1 MRVCAGVDVAAPPAA
16 VWALITDP
24 ARYLHFM
31 AGVTR
36 WEMADDRP
44 PGLGARYR
52 MLMRVG
58 SADVGGLI
66 EVVEY
71 HEPRDLAWTSVTGI
85 DQRGRWRLRAV
96 EGDRT
101 HVELRLAYGVAG
113 SGFLGW
119 VAEQVAAP
127 TVRGHLRRSL
137 QQLERE
143 VEHDQRR
150 RQAAA
155 RRAGA
160 ASAPLARRATPA
172 ELDRQLMDGPVLEG
186 QHEGPAG
193 PGP

>member
-113 SGFLGW
+113 SGFLGL
-119 VAEQVAAP
+119 
-127 TVRGHLRRSL
+127 G
-137 QQLERE
+137 
-143 VEHDQRR
+143 
-150 RQAAA
+150 
-155 RRAGA
+155 RRAGGRPHRSR
-160 ASAPLARRATPA
+160 ASAPLAAAARARGRARSAAPSGGGA
-172 ELDRQLMDGPVLEG
+172 PRGRGVSA
-186 QHEGPAG
+186 AG
-193 PGP
+193 STRNPGGT